1 MTKKIIKK
9 SYNISTIEYVNF
21 LEKLKKDIM
30 QAQLKAA
37 LSITKELTMLYWK
50 IGMAVSEKISQEHWG
65 AKAIERLSKDLQ
77 SSFPDV
83 AGFSVRNLVYMRKF
97 ADCYQELSQVEAAAQ
112 IPWGHNM
119 VILDKIAEPVQ
130 RLWYIQQIIENG
142 WSRSMLGHWIE
153 SNLYKR
159 QGRAVTN
166 FKKTLMPLQSDLAE
180 QVLKDPYNF
189 SFVALDKKYR
199 ERELEQG
206 LIDHIQKF
214 LLELGEGFAFI
225 GRQYR
230 LEVGG
235 EDNFID
241 LLFYHLKLRCYIV
254 VELKATDFD
263 PRDAGQINFYL
274 SAVDSLVK
282 HPTDNPSIGILLC
295 KTKSKIKV
303 EYALRDINK
312 PIGVA
317 SYETM
322 LVDSL
327 PKNLK
332 GSLPTIEEI
341 ETGLELAEI
350 IEEKEIKIEEKA
362 VKKVEKKV
370 LKNPMKK
377 VSKKSSKIK

>member
-1 MTKKIIKK
+1 
-9 SYNISTIEYVNF
+9 
-21 LEKLKKDIM
+21 
-30 QAQLKAA
+30 
-37 LSITKELTMLYWK
+37 
-50 IGMAVSEKISQEHWG
+50 
-65 AKAIERLSKDLQ
+65 
-77 SSFPDV
+77 
-83 AGFSVRNLVYMRKF
+83 
-97 ADCYQELSQVEAAAQ
+97 
-112 IPWGHNM
+112 
-119 VILDKIAEPVQ
+119 
-130 RLWYIQQIIENG
+130 
-142 WSRSMLGHWIE
+142 
-153 SNLYKR
+153 
-159 QGRAVTN
+159 
-166 FKKTLMPLQSDLAE
+166 MPLQSDLAE